1 VQIVSS
7 TGRVVKQFTA
17 SSDANQAIK
26 IPVGNLMTG
35 TYFLYLQTAG
45 PARGEEKQA
54 LQFIKQ

>member
-1 VQIVSS
+1 
-7 TGRVVKQFTA
+7 VVKQFTA